1 MAAFAQLLGLMV
13 GAIVVPLA
21 TILLIVADTWAGRLF
36 AVAVFFAAGTIALAL
51 FGRAPTRRRR
61 LRLAAGI
68 GFVGIG
74 LVVAIARWAPP
85 GVTVSS
91 ARVSHLTPEG
101 GGPCR
106 LAPTNLVPEVDQLM
120 LGFSIMPLLDP
131 LLTFREAGQLK
142 ASTREIYRDLEGD
155 ENFRAV
161 GSVMGLT
168 YTDLLGRETSNHAY
182 LYVPPG
188 QIRAAFPR

>member
-1 MAAFAQLLGLMV
+1 MAAFAQLLSLMV

-21 TILLIVADTWAGRLF
+21 AILLIVADTWAGRLF
-36 AVAVFFAAGTIALAL
+36 AAAVFFAAGTIALAL

-61 LRLAAGI
+61 LRLAAGL

-74 LVVAIARWAPP
+74 LVVATAWRAPP

-101 GGPCR
+101 GGRHR
-106 LAPTNLVPEVDQLM
+106 LAPTHLVPEVDQLM

-131 LLTFREAGQLK
+131 LLTFREA
-142 ASTREIYRDLEGD
+142 
-155 ENFRAV
+155 
-161 GSVMGLT
+161 
-168 YTDLLGRETSNHAY
+168 
-182 LYVPPG
+182 
-188 QIRAAFPR
+188 